1 MPNGDNIYPLVYN
14 VGIDGAAVD
23 LYPEMGFLYEGMYM
37 RGPCSSEAVF
47 CHSLPPISGRFSVV
61 ML

>member
-23 LYPEMGFLYEGMYM
+23 LYPEMGFCM
-37 RGPCSSEAVF
+37 RVD
-47 CHSLPPISGRFSVV
+47 